1 VPPQKP
7 ATILALLRE
16 LHEFILNEPNIVPF
30 GDGSPYPL
38 EEMCKMRDDTG
49 HQINTNCLFPRYLKL
64 LIEIVDDKEFAGY
77 LHQDLQTAPAV
88 YRPTRLQGTE
98 SIVVLRL

>member
-1 VPPQKP
+1 M
-7 ATILALLRE
+7 ILALLRE

-30 GDGSPYPL
+30 VDRSPYLL
-38 EEMCKMRDDTG
+38 EEMCMRDDTG
-49 HQINTNCLFPRYLKL
+49 HQINTNGLFPRYLKL

>member
-1 VPPQKP
+1 M
-7 ATILALLRE
+7 ILALLRE

-30 GDGSPYPL
+30 VDGSPYPL
-38 EEMCKMRDDTG
+38 QEMRKMRDDLG
-49 HQINTNCLFPRYLKL
+49 HQPNMNGPLQGYLNL
-64 LIEIVDDKEFAGY
+64 LIEIVDDKELAGY

-98 SIVVLRL
+98 SIVALRL